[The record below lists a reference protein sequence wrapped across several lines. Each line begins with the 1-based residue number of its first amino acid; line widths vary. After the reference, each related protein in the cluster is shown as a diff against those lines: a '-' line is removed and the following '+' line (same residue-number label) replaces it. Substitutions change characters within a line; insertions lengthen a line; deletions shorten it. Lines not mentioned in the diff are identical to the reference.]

1 MAVCARDRGRKR
13 VHARCVY
20 AWHAVLYEVQWP
32 CGSTNPGGPLHLE
45 RVRVDPLVDLP
56 HKAYITIT
64 SLGIGKRRIE
74 SSASG

>member
-1 MAVCARDRGRKR
+1 MAVSVCMLVVCMRGML
-13 VHARCVY
+13 
-20 AWHAVLYEVQWP
+20 LYEVQWP

-74 SSASG
+74 SSASGCP